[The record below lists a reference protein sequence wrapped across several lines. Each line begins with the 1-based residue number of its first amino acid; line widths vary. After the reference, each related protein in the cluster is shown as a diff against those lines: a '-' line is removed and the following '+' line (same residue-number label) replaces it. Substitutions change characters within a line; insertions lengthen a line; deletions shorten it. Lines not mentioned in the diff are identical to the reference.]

1 MSVYLPPPIK
11 PYYDL
16 IGQALAARGSAPD
29 DYQRDAE
36 YPESVYIVR
45 LCRQLA
51 DRIGRPDVTVADVLR
66 ADRCASGHTDYQRRL
81 AADCYALACRDRM
94 QESPSEDAGCHLTP
108 GGIAS

>member
-1 MSVYLPPPIK
+1 MSVYLPSHIK

-36 YPESVYIVR
+36 YPESLYIVR

-51 DRIGRPDVTVADVLR
+51 DRIGRPDVTVTDVLR

-81 AADCYALACRDRM
+81 AADCYALARYGRL
-94 QESPSEDAGCHLTP
+94 QEEFPNEEGSA
-108 GGIAS
+108 ASQGMVS